1 MAHMLDTAADILKKY
16 KENDMLVV
24 TFIKKDGTRRVMKST
39 LNMKLIP
46 QEQRPKQ
53 LDLTKILNKIR
64 QGILSVY
71 DLERQEWRSI
81 PMDRIETIE

>member
-24 TFIKKDGTRRVMKST
+24 TFIKKDGTRRVMTST